1 MNKVISCM
9 QHVNSGRS
17 HGGYWLPARPHQS
30 DNVQNEGQIKLACKC
45 MLPVVADALTE
56 YGQNMVK

>member
-1 MNKVISCM
+1 
-9 QHVNSGRS
+9 
-17 HGGYWLPARPHQS
+17 LPARPHQS